1 MVILLRDAARPP
13 RLVVAPVPGMHMDKH
28 PPVEAEFSRLVA
40 VDRLEQGDVV
50 EAISAG
56 AQERLALAARF
67 DLVAIDSLSARVA
80 LRRVGRG
87 PVVRVEGRLS
97 AEVVQ
102 SCVVSLEP
110 VRNRVEEDFVLLYA
124 PEGAEEGHGHVLE
137 EGYGLEDDDWPE
149 PLEKG
154 KIDIGEAVAQQLA
167 LALDPYPRKPGVRLE
182 DVIGQREGVGAD
194 EPSGSPFAA
203 LARLARRNS

>member
-1 MVILLRDAARPP
+1 
-13 RLVVAPVPGMHMDKH
+13 MDKH
-28 PPVEAEFSRLVA
+28 PPIATEFSRIVA
-40 VDRLEQGDVV
+40 VLRLEQGEVV

-56 AQERLALAARF
+56 EQERLALARRF
-67 DLVAIDSLSARVA
+67 GLVALDSLSARVS
-80 LRRVGRG
+80 LRRIGRG
-87 PVVRVEGRLS
+87 PVVRVAGRLS

-102 SCVVSLEP
+102 TCVVSLEP

-124 PEGAEEGHGHVLE
+124 PEGSGEGHGHVLE
-137 EGYGLEDDDWPE
+137 AGFGLEDDDWPE

-154 KIDIGEAVAQQLA
+154 QVDIGEAVAQQLA

-182 DVIGQREGVGAD
+182 DVIGPREGGGMD

-203 LARLARRNS
+203 LARLARRHS